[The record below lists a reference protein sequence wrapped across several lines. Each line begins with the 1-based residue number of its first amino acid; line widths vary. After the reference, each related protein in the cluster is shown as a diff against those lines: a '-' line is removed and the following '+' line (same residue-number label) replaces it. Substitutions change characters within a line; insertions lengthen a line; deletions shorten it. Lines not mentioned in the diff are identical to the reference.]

1 LEYHGTAGDDALDQS
16 KLGLADW
23 SVIYGGKG
31 NDTITVGI
39 GTAVGQEGNDRII
52 GTSPW
57 STICFW
63 SPARV
68 VVNLATGIAQDGYG
82 TIDTLVNIHTVQ
94 GTGFDDE
101 FVGGSGNDEFWGLN
115 GSNSY
120 VGGGGKDTVVFWD
133 IKYEDCRVSYD
144 APTDTFTVKKSTPTG
159 DTGTDTLTGIQTLR
173 FYGPNNYDYQLTKYD
188 SGTFQRV
195 LVIPVS
201 LANGAGVNAV
211 KVGDFNGDGNK
222 DIVLVQQV
230 GSGTTEAPTQIL
242 LGDGNS
248 SLVESSAGVF
258 AGGSPMV
265 NPGGGRTLIG
275 DFNNDGVSD
284 IFQLEFGNDAPPFP
298 GGRNQLF
305 LSSPASKLLVDVS
318 ATLPPNAELN
328 HGGSVGDING
338 DGYLDVLVNT
348 LSHGNKLLLNDGTGH
363 FLDRSDLL
371 PHPTVD
377 SFGSQFLQSN
387 TYSGIVDV
395 NADGHSDLVLGK
407 WDSEASTP
415 TSQVLINDGNGN
427 FTGLSPISLPFAG
440 VYKEIVLDVKAID
453 LNGDKLPDLALSLS
467 SGGDATTVTG
477 GTSDT
482 WYRTPYIQLLINDGE
497 GRFHDE
503 TALRLPQSLVG
514 DSSWINSIT
523 VTDLNH
529 DGFADLVAAS
539 AGMLPSV
546 VYLNRGDG
554 SFYDAWE
561 SVPGGITVAADVNSD
576 GMTDLVTYN
585 NASLA
590 INQNRL
596 ANGHVYRANFGGDRL
611 LGSVGEDTFFGRDGA
626 DVFDGG
632 AGIDTAIFSRPSG
645 NYQLEFADG
654 KWTVQDKAGA
664 DGTDTVINIERL
676 QFSNR
681 TVNTDFTEPG
691 SYNDLPESLW
701 HFCIVAFSAA
711 PGVEYM
717 NQMADAYRGGY
728 SVQTIVDV
736 FTSKSQFTDVYPTS
750 LSHLNMA
757 TALVNNVVKSSAS
770 TAVKQGAIDD
780 IVVALNAG
788 WTVGRMVYT
797 VFGNLANQPLTD
809 ATWGNTA
816 HQFQNEMA
824 VAKYYTSVMGQ
835 STTDM
840 TTLREVLTPIT
851 ESTDV
856 STPDH
861 IATLVGMALM
871 G

>member
-1 LEYHGTAGDDALDQS
+1 MEYHGTAGDDVLDQS
-16 KLGLADW
+16 KLGLADG

-57 STICFW
+57 STLCFW
-63 SPARV
+63 SPAGV

-101 FVGGSGNDEFWGLN
+101 FIGGSGNDEFWGLN

-144 APTDTFTVKKSTPTG
+144 APTDTFTVKKSAPAG

-188 SGTFQRV
+188 SGSFQRV
-195 LVIPVS
+195 LVIPVA

-230 GSGTTEAPTQIL
+230 GSGTAEAPIQIL
-242 LGDGNS
+242 LGDGNG
-248 SLVESSAGVF
+248 SLVNSTASVFSGSS
-258 AGGSPMV
+258 PLV

-305 LSSPASKLLVDVS
+305 LSSPASRLLVDVS
-318 ATLPPNAELN
+318 ATLPQNAELN
-328 HGGSVGDING
+328 HGGSVGDVNG

-371 PHPTVD
+371 PHPTFD
-377 SFGSQFLQSN
+377 SFGSQALQSN
-387 TYSGIVDV
+387 TYSGILDV

-407 WDSEASTP
+407 WDSEASTT

-427 FTGLSPISLPFAG
+427 FTRLSPISLPLAG

-477 GTSDT
+477 GTSTT

-497 GRFHDE
+497 GLFHDE

-523 VTDLNH
+523 VTDLNQ

-539 AGMLPSV
+539 AGMLPSL

-561 SVPGGITVAADVNSD
+561 STRGGITVAADVNSD
-576 GMTDLVTYN
+576 GMTDLITYN

-596 ANGHVYRANFGGDRL
+596 VNGHVYRANFGGDQL
-611 LGSVGEDTFFGRDGA
+611 LGSVGDDTFLARDGV
-626 DVFDGG
+626 DVLDGS
-632 AGIDTAIFSRPSG
+632 T
-645 NYQLEFADG
+645 
-654 KWTVQDKAGA
+654 
-664 DGTDTVINIERL
+664 GTDTVVFGVASANYSITQSVTGYVVTNLSPNASVEKLANIERL
-676 QFSNR
+676 KFTDKAIALDVGSNEPAGETALLVGAALPGKLYLDPSKLALLGAVIGLFDQGYSLQTLSGAVMR
-681 TVNTDFTEPG
+681 LPIWSLLTGREAPTNTDIATYLLTNVNGMAPAESTLANAVTSLNAETAFATQG
-691 SYNDLPESLW
+691 SFLW
-701 HFCIVAFSAA
+701 HLAESNANQTHVGLVGLAA
-711 PGVEYM
+711 TGL
-717 NQMADAYRGGY
+717 AY
-728 SVQTIVDV
+728 SV
-736 FTSKSQFTDVYPTS
+736 
-750 LSHLNMA
+750 
-757 TALVNNVVKSSAS
+757 
-770 TAVKQGAIDD
+770 
-780 IVVALNAG
+780 
-788 WTVGRMVYT
+788 
-797 VFGNLANQPLTD
+797 
-809 ATWGNTA
+809 
-816 HQFQNEMA
+816 
-824 VAKYYTSVMGQ
+824 
-835 STTDM
+835 
-840 TTLREVLTPIT
+840 
-851 ESTDV
+851 
-856 STPDH
+856 
-861 IATLVGMALM
+861 
-871 G
+871 